1 MNELQ
6 CLREKIDN
14 EGAKAVVDKLVFLK
28 QSLKVPHYLSSSY
41 LCLYFELRLFC
52 VMGFDC

>member
-6 CLREKIDN
+6 CLRERIDN

-28 QSLKVPHYLSSSY
+28 QSLKVHYLSSSY
-41 LCLYFELRLFC
+41 LCLYFELRLFW